1 MCAPSG
7 VSLPA
12 VRPGSRALCAT
23 SPVRGSGRAG
33 RQGHRPE
40 RPSVSR
46 TWHDRGMDAAL
57 RALREAVEGARLP
70 LQLPGADAARRDRAL
85 LLDQLEDYLLPRAA
99 SLDAPLLAVVGG
111 STGAGKSTLVNA
123 LVGDVLTRTGAIRP
137 TTRDPVLIHHPHDAH
152 WFTEPRILPHLPR
165 LRSTPVG
172 QEPATGQ
179 GTAAGEGTTPG
190 REPRTGA
197 SQVLR
202 LTASAAVGPGLALL
216 DAPDIDS
223 VVDANRHLA
232 TQLLAAADLW
242 LFVTTAHRYA
252 AAGRAPRTGASEVL
266 RLTASAAVGP
276 GLALPAAPDIDSV
289 VDANRHLATQLLAAA
304 DLWLF
309 VTTAHRYADAVPW
322 DLLTTAAERDV
333 VVAVVLDRI
342 PPPVLR
348 EVSDDLAGMLADHG
362 LGRAPLF
369 LLTETDLD
377 VRGMLPPEAVGDLHR
392 WLTSLTD
399 DAAART
405 EVARRTLVGAVRSA
419 TAAAGSLAASVGEQ
433 AVATEEMADQLAQ
446 LFDVTELLTRVT
458 DGALLRGE
466 VLSRWQDFVGT
477 GELFRSVES
486 TVGRLR
492 DRATAFLTGRPR
504 PARRVEHALEQGL
517 HTVLVE
523 QADQAAHR
531 AYTHLWQQ
539 PAGRPLLPGPE
550 LERAEATFSADA
562 AAAIRQWQRFVL
574 ELVRTEGQDK
584 RATARVLAFGVNSLA
599 VVLMVLAFASTGGL
613 VGAEVAI
620 AGGTAVVAQK
630 LLEAIFGDQAVR
642 RLATRARADLTERV
656 TALFEAER
664 DRFTALLPDA
674 AMARTAAE
682 RLRAAGA
689 DLDSAAACLEAG
701 SRHPED
707 PR

>member
-1 MCAPSG
+1 
-7 VSLPA
+7 
-12 VRPGSRALCAT
+12 
-23 SPVRGSGRAG
+23 
-33 RQGHRPE
+33 
-40 RPSVSR
+40 
-46 TWHDRGMDAAL
+46 MDAAL

-252 AAGRAPRTGASEVL
+252 
-266 RLTASAAVGP
+266 
-276 GLALPAAPDIDSV
+276 
-289 VDANRHLATQLLAAA
+289 
-304 DLWLF
+304 
-309 VTTAHRYADAVPW
+309 DAVPW

-446 LFDVTELLTRVT
+446 VFDVTELLTRVT

-539 PAGRPLLPGPE
+539 PAGRALLPGPE